1 MEQRSNVVVG
11 EYFNMVDSIDNW
23 TVKGAFRHRM
33 ELGSATLFLN
43 KSFQPYHMVIDI
55 NTGLPQ
61 GWAYAPSIDLELKQY
76 TLLGYLQRIQ
86 GRFDEYKLYPH
97 LEHIQAQVA
106 ELRQL
111 RNDKRAWADRLHG
124 ELTGFDPSTGA
135 LIHERPLQGELL
147 RVIDEV
153 IAFAVPGL
161 SRMESQGIGLREELV
176 QHMSLAPVGIQPLHL
191 AEGWLLMRTGD
202 EARVYG
208 YSIPFLRERNE
219 DLRHHNI
226 VTRYVTSHSL
236 GLGTTFER
244 IKADLIQQ
252 YPQWPNPATFAVE
265 TDLELP
271 YIETYVPLA
280 KWLAFAHIT
289 AA

>member
-106 ELRQL
+106 ELGRVFL
-111 RNDKRAWADRLHG
+111 KCATVTFSTPLPW
-124 ELTGFDPSTGA
+124 PS
-135 LIHERPLQGELL
+135 L
-147 RVIDEV
+147 
-153 IAFAVPGL
+153 PGRSS
-161 SRMESQGIGLREELV
+161 SR
-176 QHMSLAPVGIQPLHL
+176 
-191 AEGWLLMRTGD
+191 
-202 EARVYG
+202 
-208 YSIPFLRERNE
+208 
-219 DLRHHNI
+219 
-226 VTRYVTSHSL
+226 
-236 GLGTTFER
+236 
-244 IKADLIQQ
+244 
-252 YPQWPNPATFAVE
+252 
-265 TDLELP
+265 
-271 YIETYVPLA
+271 
-280 KWLAFAHIT
+280 
-289 AA
+289 

>member
-1 MEQRSNVVVG
+1 MVG

-86 GRFDEYKLYPH
+86 GRFDEYKLYPY

-161 SRMESQGIGLREELV
+161 VPNGKPGHRFARRAGSTHVPRSRW
-176 QHMSLAPVGIQPLHL
+176 HTTLAPCRRL
-191 AEGWLLMRTGD
+191 ALD
-202 EARVYG
+202 
-208 YSIPFLRERNE
+208 
-219 DLRHHNI
+219 
-226 VTRYVTSHSL
+226 
-236 GLGTTFER
+236 
-244 IKADLIQQ
+244 ADRR
-252 YPQWPNPATFAVE
+252 
-265 TDLELP
+265 
-271 YIETYVPLA
+271 
-280 KWLAFAHIT
+280 
-289 AA
+289 